1 MSGPLEAFLCDWL
14 LIHNELDFPP
24 PFRNAGLY
32 EAPGLD
38 DEELNMTLGIMCSR
52 TIIGFDGSPALQ

>member
-1 MSGPLEAFLCDWL
+1 LEWRQLSLRRKHTDVHCD
-14 LIHNELDFPP
+14 PC
-24 PFRNAGLY
+24 RNAGLY
-32 EAPGLD
+32 EALGLD